1 VQQTH
6 VWARLRATISAA
18 GTNVHDGFL
27 YGHPIRVPKAATE
40 GPTCDWRATAR
51 AALACRWVSTGSD
64 TTVQPGSR
72 GGLPLS
78 WRLLAGALGVVA
90 IAVVAALLLGG
101 GGHSTPA
108 GAAKVSVAQGSGKA
122 ARPSA
127 GGKSGGVEK
136 LGSSGRSV
144 HAARPGT
151 ANTSPGAGAARSPT
165 GAHAKS
171 SAIPSAT
178 GGGSP
183 AAASKGV
190 AVAEVRDPEE
200 SKSFPLPASVHHA
213 RASTPSVA
221 AEAAVA
227 PGAAS
232 DSEIRKELGEEEK
245 AKAQEQAAQ
254 RRVLTPVA
262 GGFSV
267 GGNGTIPIPTDVPEA
282 VQRVVAG
289 GNAIADFPYIWGG
302 GHASF
307 VANGYDCSGSVSYAL
322 AAGGLLSA
330 PLVSGD
336 LAHWG
341 EPGPG
346 RWITIY
352 ANDGHTFMDV
362 DGVWFD
368 TAGRSGPYAS
378 RWLVS
383 QPSLEGYAVR
393 HPPGL

>member
-1 VQQTH
+1 LV
-6 VWARLRATISAA
+6 VVAIV
-18 GTNVHDGFL
+18 G
-27 YGHPIRVPKAATE
+27 
-40 GPTCDWRATAR
+40 
-51 AALACRWVSTGSD
+51 
-64 TTVQPGSR
+64 
-72 GGLPLS
+72 
-78 WRLLAGALGVVA
+78 GVVA
-90 IAVVAALLLGG
+90 LSTGGNSARVQPSRTSVAGISAEAPTRTPAKGAAQP
-101 GGHSTPA
+101 STAAAQPSATAAQPSPAQTGRSTTRA
-108 GAAKVSVAQGSGKA
+108 GAAGPK
-122 ARPSA
+122 
-127 GGKSGGVEK
+127 
-136 LGSSGRSV
+136 
-144 HAARPGT
+144 GT
-151 ANTSPGAGAARSPT
+151 
-165 GAHAKS
+165 
-171 SAIPSAT
+171 
-178 GGGSP
+178 
-183 AAASKGV
+183 V

-200 SKSFPLPASVHHA
+200 AKSFPLPASVHHR
-213 RASTPSVA
+213 RASSPSVA

-232 DSEIRKELGEEEK
+232 DAEIRKELGEEEK
-245 AKAQEQAAQ
+245 AKAQERAAQ

-282 VQRVVAG
+282 VQRIIAG
-289 GNAIADFPYIWGG
+289 GNAIANFPYIWGG

-322 AAGGLLSA
+322 AAGGLLST

-336 LAHWG
+336 LASWG
-341 EPGPG
+341 EAGPG

-352 ANDGHTFMDV
+352 ANAGHTFMDV

-383 QPSLEGYAVR
+383 TPPLAGYAVR

>member
-1 VQQTH
+1 
-6 VWARLRATISAA
+6 LLL
-18 GTNVHDGFL
+18 DG
-27 YGHPIRVPKAATE
+27 GDRSTPK
-40 GPTCDWRATAR
+40 GPAR
-51 AALACRWVSTGSD
+51 ASVTQTSSVLKRNDSS
-64 TTVQPGSR
+64 
-72 GGLPLS
+72 GLGAQAAKS
-78 WRLLAGALGVVA
+78 GAANTAANAGA
-90 IAVVAALLLGG
+90 
-101 GGHSTPA
+101 
-108 GAAKVSVAQGSGKA
+108 
-122 ARPSA
+122 
-127 GGKSGGVEK
+127 
-136 LGSSGRSV
+136 
-144 HAARPGT
+144 
-151 ANTSPGAGAARSPT
+151 T
-165 GAHAKS
+165 GATHSGTSAHLKG
-171 SAIPSAT
+171 AIPSAT
-178 GGGSP
+178 GDGSP
-183 AAASKGV
+183 AGASAGSVKGV
-190 AVAEVRDPEE
+190 VVAEVRDPEE

-221 AEAAVA
+221 AEAAIA

-267 GGNGTIPIPTDVPEA
+267 GGNGTIPIPTNVPEA

-352 ANDGHTFMDV
+352 ANAGHTFMDV

-378 RWLVS
+378 RWLVA

>member
-1 VQQTH
+1 M
-6 VWARLRATISAA
+6 
-18 GTNVHDGFL
+18 
-27 YGHPIRVPKAATE
+27 
-40 GPTCDWRATAR
+40 
-51 AALACRWVSTGSD
+51 
-64 TTVQPGSR
+64 
-72 GGLPLS
+72 
-78 WRLLAGALGVVA
+78 
-90 IAVVAALLLGG
+90 
-101 GGHSTPA
+101 
-108 GAAKVSVAQGSGKA
+108 
-122 ARPSA
+122 
-127 GGKSGGVEK
+127 
-136 LGSSGRSV
+136 
-144 HAARPGT
+144 
-151 ANTSPGAGAARSPT
+151 
-165 GAHAKS
+165 
-171 SAIPSAT
+171 
-178 GGGSP
+178 
-183 AAASKGV
+183 

-221 AEAAVA
+221 AEAAIA

-267 GGNGTIPIPTDVPEA
+267 GGNGTIPIPTNVPEA

-322 AAGGLLSA
+322 AAGGLLNA

-352 ANDGHTFMDV
+352 ANAGHTFMDV

>member
-1 VQQTH
+1 V
-6 VWARLRATISAA
+6 
-18 GTNVHDGFL
+18 
-27 YGHPIRVPKAATE
+27 
-40 GPTCDWRATAR
+40 
-51 AALACRWVSTGSD
+51 
-64 TTVQPGSR
+64 
-72 GGLPLS
+72 
-78 WRLLAGALGVVA
+78 LAGAVAVVA
-90 IAVVAALLLGG
+90 IAIVAALLLDD

-108 GAAKVSVAQGSGKA
+108 GAIKASVAQA
-122 ARPSA
+122 PSKA
-127 GGKSGGVEK
+127 GGTSLDGKSSGVERHD
-136 LGSSGRSV
+136 SSG
-144 HAARPGT
+144 HAAHAAKPRA
-151 ANTSPGAGAARSPT
+151 ANTGAGTSAATQS
-165 GAHAKS
+165 GASTHGNGS
-171 SAIPSAT
+171 IPSAT

-183 AAASKGV
+183 ASAGSVKGV

-221 AEAAVA
+221 AEAAIA

-267 GGNGTIPIPTDVPEA
+267 GGNGTIPIPTNVPEA

-302 GHASF
+302 GHGSF

-322 AAGGLLSA
+322 AAGGLLNA

-352 ANDGHTFMDV
+352 ANAGHTFMDV

-393 HPPGL
+393 HPSGL